1 MKEWI
6 VDLYPIGGGFKT
18 QTRLFATNQS
28 AALLTARKLYPNHRT
43 GSVKPIK

>member
-6 VDLYPIGGGFKT
+6 IDLYPRGGRFKT
-18 QTRLFATNQS
+18 QTRLSAANQS
-28 AALLTARKLYPNHRT
+28 AALLSARKLYPNHRT